1 MKILNPLIAGGLLLL
16 SACTRDCDAAGL
28 ATPPA
33 DSGSAGAQEVRA
45 VGGQVLPGARPAPTE
60 LRERLW
66 QAYEAQGPDYEPRSE
81 HLEANGTP
89 HYVNRL
95 ILEDSPY
102 LIQHAHNPV
111 DWYAWGEDAFEKARR
126 EDKPVFLSIGYSTCH
141 WCHVMERESFDNV
154 EVARYL
160 NEHFVAIKVDREQ
173 RPDVDDIYMTAVQ
186 LLTGR
191 GGWPMS
197 SWLTPDGEPFF
208 GGTYYPRDVFLNIL
222 QQVVQAWRDQRP
234 EVVAQASRLA
244 AAVKQV
250 TAAAGEA
257 AELGEEVLAAA
268 VEQSLARH
276 DPRLG
281 GFSPAPKFPHEPE
294 LLFLLDRVLRM
305 RGAKALA
312 AVETSLDHMARGGI
326 YDQVGGGFHR
336 YSTDARWLVPHFEKM
351 LYNQAHL
358 SRAYLEAYRITGNR
372 LYERV
377 ARQTLDY
384 VLRDMTSPA
393 GGFYS
398 ATDADSEDKEGE
410 FFVWTPEQIRQVLP
424 KEDGELAIAL
434 FGVTEGGNFEG
445 RKTILHLPES
455 LPAYAEANEIAREE
469 LFQRV
474 DRIRR
479 RLYEARE
486 KRIHPLRDDKIV
498 TAWNGMM
505 ITSLARAAD
514 HLGDESYRTAAVRAA
529 ELLWKTNRR
538 EDGSLWRVHLAGS
551 SSVEGNL
558 EDYAYLA
565 EAYASLYDSTGQRRW
580 LNRAVQLADAMLARF
595 GDTENG
601 GFFMSASD
609 EDGRL
614 IARPKSP
621 TDGAIPSGN
630 SVAVRALTLLAER
643 TGEPE
648 YRRKAEATLA
658 AFSGQIRQRPSAFA
672 YMLLGAG
679 ELADGHAGSL
689 EYGARGVVRA
699 RAEVSSDGELTVEL
713 ETADG
718 WHINAHQPLQDFL
731 IPTRL
736 ALTDQGSDG
745 FQLTGVEYPP
755 AETVRLG
762 FQDEPLAVYQ
772 GRVPILARLAADE
785 VRPPA
790 IAPLSLTI
798 QACDDQKCLA
808 PEDLALEV
816 PLATE

>member
-1 MKILNPLIAGGLLLL
+1 MILHLA
-16 SACTRDCDAAGL
+16 ACSGDAAV
-28 ATPPA
+28 PA
-33 DSGSAGAQEVRA
+33 SSQQSAPQETQAVDGRA
-45 VGGQVLPGARPAPTE
+45 LPGAQPQPTN

-66 QAYEAQGPDYEPRSE
+66 KAYEAKGPDYEPRSE
-81 HLEANGTP
+81 HLEPDGAP

-111 DWYAWGEDAFEKARR
+111 DWYAWGEEAFKKARR

-154 EVARYL
+154 EVAQYL
-160 NEHFVAIKVDREQ
+160 NEHFVAIKVDRER

-222 QQVVQAWRDQRP
+222 SQVTEAWRTQRP
-234 EVVAQASRLA
+234 QVVAQASRLA

-257 AELGEEVLAAA
+257 AELGDAALASA

-276 DPRLG
+276 DPQLG

-294 LLFLLDRVLRM
+294 LLFLLDRVLRTGDA
-305 RGAKALA
+305 RALA

-358 SRAYLEAYRITGNR
+358 SRVYLEAYRVTGNR

-384 VLRDMTSPA
+384 VLRDMTSPQ

-398 ATDADSEDKEGE
+398 ATDADSEGKEGE
-410 FFVWTPEQIRQVLP
+410 FFVWTPAELREVLP
-424 KEDGELAIAL
+424 TALSGGDAELAIEL
-434 FGVTEGGNFEG
+434 FGVTEQGNFEG
-445 RKTILHLPES
+445 KNILYLPQP
-455 LPAYAEANEIAREE
+455 LPAFAEAKDLE
-469 LFQRV
+469 LDELLTRV
-474 DRIRR
+474 DRIRQ
-479 RLYEARE
+479 RLYEVRE
-486 KRIHPLRDDKIV
+486 ERIHPLRDDKIV
-498 TAWNGMM
+498 TGWNGMM
-505 ITSLARAAD
+505 ITSLARAAEV
-514 HLGDESYRTAAVRAA
+514 LGEKRYRAAAARAA
-529 ELLWKTNRR
+529 EFLWKTNRGS
-538 EDGSLWRVHLAGS
+538 DGSLWTVHLAGS

-565 EAYASLYDSTGQRRW
+565 EGYVSLYDVTREKRW
-580 LNRAVQLADAMLARF
+580 LERAESLAKAMLEQFWDGEA
-595 GDTENG
+595 G

-609 EDGRL
+609 EGGRL
-614 IARPKSP
+614 ITRPKSP

-630 SVAVRALTLLAER
+630 SVAARVLAMLAAR
-643 TGEPE
+643 VVDPE
-648 YRRKAEATLA
+648 YQRKAEASLA
-658 AFSGQIRQRPSAFA
+658 AFSGQIRQRPTAFA
-672 YMLLGAG
+672 YMLLGSG
-679 ELADGHAGSL
+679 ELTEGHAGPL
-689 EYGARGVVRA
+689 EYGARGAVRA
-699 RAEVSSDGELTVEL
+699 QAKMAPDGELTVEL

-718 WHINAHQPLQDFL
+718 WHVNSHRPLQDFL

-736 ALTDQGSDG
+736 ALAEEGSDG
-745 FQLTGVEYPP
+745 FELTAVEYPE
-755 AETVRLG
+755 AETVTLG

-772 GRVPILARLAADE
+772 GRFPIRARLAGDGG
-785 VRPPA
+785 PPA
-790 IAPLSLTI
+790 GVVPLSLTV
-798 QACDDQKCLA
+798 QACDDRKCLP
-808 PEDLALEV
+808 PEDLLLEV
-816 PLATE
+816 SPSSQ

>member
-1 MKILNPLIAGGLLLL
+1 MILHLA
-16 SACTRDCDAAGL
+16 ACSGDAA
-28 ATPPA
+28 APA
-33 DSGSAGAQEVRA
+33 SSQQSAPQETEAVDGRA
-45 VGGQVLPGARPAPTE
+45 LPGAQPQPTN

-66 QAYEAQGPDYEPRSE
+66 KAYEAKGPDYEPRSE
-81 HLEANGTP
+81 HLEPDGAP

-111 DWYAWGEDAFEKARR
+111 DWYAWGEEAFEKARR

-154 EVARYL
+154 EVAQYL
-160 NEHFVAIKVDREQ
+160 NEHFVAIKVDRER

-186 LLTGR
+186 LVSGR

-222 QQVVQAWRDQRP
+222 SQAAEAWRTQRP
-234 EVVAQASRLA
+234 QVVAQASRLA
-244 AAVKQV
+244 AAVKEV

-257 AELGEEVLAAA
+257 AELGDAALASA

-276 DPRLG
+276 DAQLG

-294 LLFLLDRVLRM
+294 LLFLLDRVLRTGDS
-305 RGAKALA
+305 RALA
-312 AVETSLDHMARGGI
+312 AVETTLDHMARGGI

-358 SRAYLEAYRITGNR
+358 SRAYLEAYRVTGNR

-384 VLRDMTSPA
+384 VLRDMTSPE

-398 ATDADSEDKEGE
+398 ATDADSEGEEGE
-410 FFVWTPEQIRQVLP
+410 FFVWTPAELREVLP
-424 KEDGELAIAL
+424 KDDAELAIDL
-434 FGVTEGGNFEG
+434 YGVTERGNFEG
-445 RKTILHLPES
+445 KNILNLPQP
-455 LPAYAEANEIAREE
+455 LPAFAEAKDLE
-469 LFQRV
+469 LDEVLTRV
-474 DRIRR
+474 DRIRQ
-479 RLYEARE
+479 RLYEVRE

-505 ITSLARAAD
+505 ITSLARAGELLED
-514 HLGDESYRTAAVRAA
+514 QRYRAAAKRAA
-529 ELLWKTNRR
+529 ELLWKTNRQ
-538 EDGSLWRVHLAGS
+538 EDGSLWRVHLEGS
-551 SSVEGNL
+551 SSVEANL

-565 EAYASLYDSTGQRRW
+565 ESYVSLYDLTGAKRW
-580 LNRAVQLADAMLARF
+580 LDRAATLADAMLERF
-595 GDTENG
+595 WDAEGG
-601 GFFMSASD
+601 GFFISAGD
-609 EDGRL
+609 EGGRL

-621 TDGAIPSGN
+621 TDGAIPSAN
-630 SVAVRALTLLAER
+630 SVAARTLALLAAR
-643 TGEPE
+643 AGDPE
-648 YRRKAEATLA
+648 YKRKAEATLV
-658 AFSGQIRQRPSAFA
+658 AFSAQIRQRPTAFA
-672 YMLLGAG
+672 YMLLGVD
-679 ELADGHAGSL
+679 ELAEGHAGPL
-689 EYGARGVVRA
+689 EYGARGAVRA
-699 RAEVSSDGELTVEL
+699 QAKVAPGGELTVEL

-718 WHINAHQPLQDFL
+718 WHVNSHRPLQDFL

-736 ALTDQGSDG
+736 ALAEEGSDG
-745 FQLTGVEYPP
+745 FELTGVEYPE
-755 AETVRLG
+755 AETVTLG

-772 GRVPILARLAADE
+772 GRFPIRARLAGGGG
-785 VRPPA
+785 PPA
-790 IAPLSLTI
+790 GIVPLSLTV
-798 QACDDQKCLA
+798 QACDDRKCLP
-808 PEDLALEV
+808 PEDLLLEV
-816 PLATE
+816 SPSPP

>member
-1 MKILNPLIAGGLLLL
+1 MTLGFLAPLLGSGFAVIAV
-16 SACTRDCDAAGL
+16 ACAGDGDAAGL
-28 ATPPA
+28 AARPA
-33 DSGSAGAQEVRA
+33 EPSGT
-45 VGGQVLPGARPAPTE
+45 GGQEARAAGGSDLPGARPIPAE

-66 QAYEAQGPDYEPRSE
+66 RAYRAMGPDYEPRSE
-81 HLEANGTP
+81 HLEPDGTP
-89 HYVNRL
+89 QHVNRL

-111 DWYAWGEDAFEKARR
+111 DWYAWGEDAFDKARR

-234 EVVAQASRLA
+234 EVVNQASRLA

-294 LLFLLDRVLRM
+294 LLFLLDRVLRT
-305 RGAKALA
+305 RDGKALA

-326 YDQVGGGFHR
+326 YDQMGGGFHR

-372 LYERV
+372 LHERV

-384 VLRDMTSPA
+384 VLRDMTSPE

-398 ATDADSEDKEGE
+398 ATDADSEGREGE

-424 KEDGELAIAL
+424 KEDAELAIAL

-445 RKTILHLPES
+445 KKTILHLPES
-455 LPAYAEANEIAREE
+455 LSAYSEANEVDRDV
-469 LFQRV
+469 LFSRV
-474 DRIRR
+474 DRIRQ

-514 HLGDESYRTAAVRAA
+514 LLGDERYRTAAERAA

-538 EDGSLWRVHLAGS
+538 EDGSLWRV
-551 SSVEGNL
+551 
-558 EDYAYLA
+558 
-565 EAYASLYDSTGQRRW
+565 
-580 LNRAVQLADAMLARF
+580 
-595 GDTENG
+595 
-601 GFFMSASD
+601 
-609 EDGRL
+609 
-614 IARPKSP
+614 
-621 TDGAIPSGN
+621 
-630 SVAVRALTLLAER
+630 
-643 TGEPE
+643 
-648 YRRKAEATLA
+648 
-658 AFSGQIRQRPSAFA
+658 
-672 YMLLGAG
+672 
-679 ELADGHAGSL
+679 
-689 EYGARGVVRA
+689 
-699 RAEVSSDGELTVEL
+699 
-713 ETADG
+713 
-718 WHINAHQPLQDFL
+718 
-731 IPTRL
+731 
-736 ALTDQGSDG
+736 
-745 FQLTGVEYPP
+745 
-755 AETVRLG
+755 
-762 FQDEPLAVYQ
+762 
-772 GRVPILARLAADE
+772 
-785 VRPPA
+785 
-790 IAPLSLTI
+790 
-798 QACDDQKCLA
+798 
-808 PEDLALEV
+808 
-816 PLATE
+816 

>member
-1 MKILNPLIAGGLLLL
+1 MRAAFVAGVLLHLV
-16 SACTRDCDAAGL
+16 ACSGDAA
-28 ATPPA
+28 APA
-33 DSGSAGAQEVRA
+33 SSQESAEQETTDGRGRA
-45 VGGQVLPGARPAPTE
+45 LPGAQPRATE
-60 LRERLW
+60 LKERLW
-66 QAYEAQGPDYEPRSE
+66 QAYEAKGPDYEPRSE
-81 HLEANGTP
+81 HLEPDGTP

-111 DWYAWGEDAFEKARR
+111 DWYAWGEEAFEKARR

-154 EVARYL
+154 EVARYM

-222 QQVVQAWRDQRP
+222 SQVAQAWRDQRP
-234 EVVAQASRLA
+234 QVVAQAGRLA
-244 AAVKQV
+244 AAVKDV

-257 AELGEEVLAAA
+257 AELGEEVFATA
-268 VEQSLARH
+268 VRQSLARH

-294 LLFLLDRVLRM
+294 LLFLLDRVLRT
-305 RGAKALA
+305 GDTKALA
-312 AVETSLDHMARGGI
+312 AVETTLDHMARGGI

-372 LYERV
+372 FYERV

-384 VLRDMTSPA
+384 VLRDMTSPQGA
-393 GGFYS
+393 FYS
-398 ATDADSEDKEGE
+398 ATDADSEGVEGE
-410 FFVWTPEQIRQVLP
+410 FFVWTPGEIREVLP
-424 KEDGELAIAL
+424 TAPSGGDAELAIEL
-434 FGVTEGGNFEG
+434 FGVTDSGNFEG
-445 RKTILHLPES
+445 KNILHLPQP
-455 LPAYAEANEIAREE
+455 LPAFAEAKDLDLDE
-469 LFQRV
+469 LLTRV
-474 DRIRR
+474 DRIRQ

-498 TAWNGMM
+498 TGWNGMM
-505 ITSLARAAD
+505 ITSLARAAEV
-514 HLGDESYRTAAVRAA
+514 LEEERYRAA
-529 ELLWKTNRR
+529 AKRAADFLWKTNRR
-538 EDGSLWRVHLAGS
+538 SDGRLWTVHLAGS

-565 EAYASLYDSTGQRRW
+565 EGYVSLYDLTREKRW
-580 LNRAVQLADAMLARF
+580 LERAESLANVMLKHFWDGEA
-595 GDTENG
+595 G

-609 EDGRL
+609 EGGRL
-614 IARPKSP
+614 ITRPKSP

-630 SVAVRALTLLAER
+630 SVAVRVLAMLAAR
-643 TGEPE
+643 VVDPE
-648 YRRKAEATLA
+648 YERKAQASLA
-658 AFSGQIRQRPSAFA
+658 AFSSRIQQRPTSFS

-679 ELADGHAGSL
+679 ELAEGHAGPL
-689 EYGARGVVRA
+689 EYGARGAVRVQA
-699 RAEVSSDGELTVEL
+699 QVAPDGELTVEL

-718 WHINAHQPLQDFL
+718 WHVNSHRPLQDFL

-736 ALTDQGSDG
+736 ALAEEGSDG
-745 FQLTGVEYPP
+745 FELTGVEYPE
-755 AETVRLG
+755 AETVTLG
-762 FQDEPLAVYQ
+762 FQNEPLAVYQ
-772 GRVPILARLAADE
+772 GRFPIRARLAGDGGQ
-785 VRPPA
+785 PA
-790 IAPLSLTI
+790 GIVPLSLTV
-798 QACDDQKCLA
+798 QACDDRKCLP
-808 PEDLALEV
+808 PEDLSLEV
-816 PLATE
+816 PPVRR